1 MMDKKSDIG
10 LIGLAVMGENLVL
23 NMESKGFTVSVFNR
37 TISKV
42 DNLVKGRGKEKNI
55 VGTHSME
62 EFVKSIKQPRKIIIM
77 VKAGA
82 AVDEVIHQIEPH
94 LSRGDILIDGGNT
107 FFKDTERRVKEL
119 EEKGLLYIG
128 TGISGGEEGAL
139 KGPSIMP
146 GGHREAYKELEPIL
160 TKIAAQVGGDPCC
173 DYIGPG
179 GAGHFVKMVH
189 NGIEYAIMQTIAETY
204 DLMKEVLKFSSKEQG
219 KLFSGWNEGVLGSY
233 LVEITGQVL
242 ARVDEETKKS
252 LVDLILDEASHKG
265 TGKWTSQS
273 AMDLGVPIPSIDAA
287 VQARFISSF
296 KSERVKASKI
306 LKGPVMKFDGDKY
319 EFIEEV
325 HDALYAS
332 EILAYT
338 QGMALLTA
346 SSKEYNFDLNLGNIA
361 KIWRGGCII
370 RSKLLG
376 KITNAYEKNPELPNL
391 LLDKHFSELLNKLQG
406 SLHNVVRT
414 AIEFGVP
421 CLVIGSSL
429 SYYDSYRKEQLPA
442 NLIQGLR
449 DYFGAHTYKR
459 TDKEGVFHTEWQ

>member
-23 NMESKGFTVSVFNR
+23 NMESKGFTVSVYNR
-37 TISKV
+37 TTSKV
-42 DNLVKGRGKEKNI
+42 DNLIEGRAKGKNI
-55 VGTHSME
+55 IGTHTQE
-62 EFVKSIKQPRKIIIM
+62 EFVESIRPPRKIIMM

-82 AVDEVIHQIEPH
+82 AVDEVINQIEPY

-107 FFKDTERRVKEL
+107 FFKDTERRAKHL

-146 GGHREAYKELEPIL
+146 GGHKEAYKALAPIL
-160 TKIAAQVGGDPCC
+160 TKIAAQVGGNPCC
-173 DYIGPG
+173 DYMGPG
-179 GAGHFVKMVH
+179 GAGHYVKMVH

-204 DLMKEVLKFSSKEQG
+204 DLMKDVLKLTAKDQA
-219 KLFSGWNEGVLGSY
+219 KLFSEWNEGVLGSY

-242 ARVDEETKKS
+242 ARTDEETQKS

-265 TGKWTSQS
+265 TGKWTSQN

-296 KSERVKASKI
+296 KSERVKASKTI
-306 LKGPVMKFDGDKY
+306 KGPVLKFNGEKDK
-319 EFIEEV
+319 FIGEI

-332 EILAYT
+332 EILAYA
-338 QGMALLTA
+338 QGTALLTVA
-346 SSKEYNFDLNLGNIA
+346 SKEYNFDLNLGNIA

-376 KITNAYEKNPELPNL
+376 EITNAYEKNPELPNL
-391 LLDKHFSELLNKLQG
+391 LLDDHFSTLLNKMQS

-421 CLVIGSSL
+421 CLVTGSSL
-429 SYYDSYRKEQLPA
+429 AYYDSYRKDRLPA

>member
-1 MMDKKSDIG
+1 MDKKSDIG

-23 NMESKGFTVSVFNR
+23 NMESKGFTVSVYNR

-42 DNLVKGRGKEKNI
+42 DNLIEGRAKGKNI
-55 VGTHSME
+55 VGTHSLD
-62 EFVKSIKQPRKIIIM
+62 EFVNSIKQPRKIVIM

-94 LSRGDILIDGGNT
+94 LSKGDILIDGGNT

-128 TGISGGEEGAL
+128 TGVSGGEEGAL

-146 GGHREAYKELEPIL
+146 GGHREAYEALAPIL

-204 DLMKEVLKFSSKEQG
+204 DLMKEVLKFSAKEQA
-219 KLFSGWNEGVLGSY
+219 KLFSDWNEGVLGSY

-242 ARVDEETKKS
+242 ARIDEETKQS

-296 KSERVKASKI
+296 KSERVMASKI

-319 EFIEEV
+319 KFIEEV

-346 SSKEYNFDLNLGNIA
+346 ASKEYNFDLNLGNIA

-391 LLDKHFSELLNKLQG
+391 LLDDYFSELLNKLQS

-429 SYYDSYRKEQLPA
+429 SYYDSYRKERLPA